1 MVQCFDMPHTLI
13 GCEVVITNSVGSI
26 LLGLRGPQRY
36 GAGTWA
42 LPGGHLEYGERLV
55 DCACREMHEELGLVL
70 KPSDLELVAVA
81 DDTGDKHYVH
91 VTFRLITPIDTL
103 PPILQ
108 DEHAQLAFYSLDD
121 LPAPLFS
128 PHVPIFNTLKKQVLY
143 RT

>member
-1 MVQCFDMPHTLI
+1 MVHTLI
-13 GCEVVITNSVGSI
+13 GCEVLIPNRSGDY
-26 LLGLRGPQRY
+26 LLGLRGPNSI

-70 KPSDLELVAVA
+70 KPSDLELVAVT
-81 DDTGDKHYVH
+81 DDTQNKHYVH

-108 DEHAQLAFYSLDD
+108 DEHAQLAFYSLDN
-121 LPAPLFS
+121 LPTPLFP
-128 PHVPIFNTLKKQVLY
+128 PHVPIFQTLRKELLY
-143 RT
+143 SM